1 MQTSISENE
10 SQIAE
15 YLLKIKAVRLSINQ
29 PFTWSSGWKSPIYC
43 DNRLILS
50 YPTVRQAVKMAFV
63 EKIRERFP
71 EAGAIAG
78 VATGGIALGA
88 LVADEMGLPFI
99 YVRPTP
105 KSHGLQ
111 NQIEGMVKPELPY
124 VVVEDL
130 ISTGS
135 SSAAAVV
142 AVQETG
148 ATVLGTI
155 AIFGYGFAEAHK
167 TFGRTG
173 TPFDTL
179 THLGALLSKATDMKY
194 IREEE
199 MATIFQW
206 KDHPESWPIQ

>member
-1 MQTSISENE
+1 MRSSMSENE

-15 YLLKIKAVRLSINQ
+15 YLLKIKAVRLSISE

-50 YPTVRQAVKMAFV
+50 FPDVRKAVKLAFV
-63 EKIRERFP
+63 EKIRKEFP
-71 EAGAIAG
+71 LAAAIAG

-88 LVADEMGLPFI
+88 LVAEEMGLPFI

-111 NQIEGMVKPELPY
+111 NQIEGKINPDLPY
-124 VVVEDL
+124 VVLEDL

-135 SSAAAVV
+135 SSAAAVT
-142 AVQETG
+142 AVQEAG

-155 AIFGYGFAEAHK
+155 AIFGYGFSEADK
-167 TFGRTG
+167 TFEQTG
-173 TPFDTL
+173 TPYHTL
-179 THLGALLSKATDMKY
+179 THLKALIQKATEMNY
-194 IREEE
+194 IQAAE
-199 MATIFQW
+199 MDTIYRW
-206 KDHPESWPIQ
+206 KEQPDTWPS

>member
-1 MQTSISENE
+1 MQSLISENE

-15 YLLKIKAVRLSINQ
+15 YLLKIKAVRLSITK

-50 YPTVRQAVKMAFV
+50 FPEVRKAVKMAFV
-63 EKIRERFP
+63 DKIREQFP
-71 EAGAIAG
+71 TAAAVAG

-88 LVADEMGLPFI
+88 LVADELGLPFI

-111 NQIEGMVKPELPY
+111 NQIEGQVKPELPY
-124 VVVEDL
+124 VVIEDL

-135 SSAAAVV
+135 SSAAAVK
-142 AVQETG
+142 AVQQAG

-155 AIFGYGFAEAHK
+155 AIFGYGFSEADK
-167 TFGRTG
+167 TFAQTNS
-173 TPFDTL
+173 PYYTL
-179 THLGALLSKATDMKY
+179 THLKALLQKATEMEY
-194 IREEE
+194 IQAEE
-199 MATIFQW
+199 METIYRW
-206 KDHPESWPIQ
+206 KEQPETWPA